1 MKVMATG
8 LPGGT
13 SFMEDYTY
21 HLTPN
26 GATVLG
32 AHMLEVCPTIAAE
45 RPSCEIHPLAI
56 GGKEDPVR
64 LVFTAPPG
72 SAVVAGLLDYGDRF
86 RMVVNA
92 IDVVSPD
99 EPLPRLPVARALWRP
114 RPDLATS
121 AEAWILAGAPH
132 HTSFSQALPVEPLQ
146 DFADM
151 AGIECVVIDESTRVA
166 DIKKELRWNSAYY
179 HLANGV

>member
-1 MKVMATG
+1 MATG
-8 LPGGT
+8 LEAGT

-21 HLTPN
+21 HLTPS
-26 GATVLG
+26 GGKVLG
-32 AHMLEVCPTIAAE
+32 AHMLEVCPSIAGGK
-45 RPSCEIHPLAI
+45 PSCEIHPLGI

-72 SAVVAGLLDYGDRF
+72 PAVVAGLLDFGDRF
-86 RMVVNA
+86 RLVVNA
-92 IDVVSPD
+92 IDVVEPD
-99 EPLPRLPVARALWRP
+99 EPLPRLPVARAVWQP
-114 RPDLATS
+114 RPDLATA

-151 AGIECVVIDESTRVA
+151 AGIECVVIDQDTRLGEF
-166 DIKKELRWNSAYY
+166 KKELRWNQVYY